1 MCLNGVALPPH
12 GVCLRLDATGCLRR
26 PLLLRR
32 GSTVL
37 RLGFFRHLRGVDC
50 SKLGSLGSHLLYRRL
65 RKVDHVT
72 NGWRRPLGSSFP
84 VLCVFSCLSCIA
96 DMVAVVVGR
105 GALIVAGGGMNKGVV
120 L

>member
-1 MCLNGVALPPH
+1 MCLNGVALLPH
-12 GVCLRLDATGCLRR
+12 VVRLRLDATGCFRR

-37 RLGFFRHLRGVDC
+37 RLGLFRHLRVVDC
-50 SKLGSLGSHLLYRRL
+50 SKLGSLGSRLLYRRL
-65 RKVDHVT
+65 PNVNLVA

-84 VLCVFSCLSCIA
+84 VLCVCSCPHCIA

-105 GALIVAGGGMNKGVV
+105 GRG
-120 L
+120 